1 MTFLEILD
9 AGRTGPARPARF
21 AGPAAEKRAFVADV
35 FRRTHD
41 RLGLFASLPIA
52 APARLSL
59 RTEIDRLGPGA
70 AQTSAES

>member
-1 MTFLEILD
+1 
-9 AGRTGPARPARF
+9 
-21 AGPAAEKRAFVADV
+21 VADV